1 MIPKSRSQ
9 PHNKPGGLPLRDT
22 EGRPSLLPIIGIPM
36 SDLSIELHWQR
47 TTPVFA
53 TGTYSNSHIVQMN
66 RLHEIDVDS
75 APDWGGDPA
84 HTNPEQALASALSS
98 CHMMTFLA
106 LAAKAGWPVASYHD
120 YAEAHLGKNLKGQM
134 SVTRIDLHP
143 VVRFDTGFAVKDE
156 DLAQMQDRAH
166 RYCFIANTLVESV
179 EINIR

>member
-1 MIPKSRSQ
+1 
-9 PHNKPGGLPLRDT
+9 
-22 EGRPSLLPIIGIPM
+22 M

-166 RYCFIANTLVESV
+166 RYCFIANTLAESV
-179 EINIR
+179 EINILSVLAQCAIRLRPVSS